1 MWSAQI
7 FQAHL
12 AHREETES
20 FNIDAMN
27 PKRRN
32 QFVILD
38 ARRIITIDEDEHAI
52 RNGGAELVFWDASR
66 QKMQAMHAEDS
77 FTEVMELAYFGAK
90 VIHPKTMQ
98 PAILLKPQIY
108 PFIYVIHL
116 TVRFGDQGF

>member
-1 MWSAQI
+1 MAQI